1 MRISSLIGVLA
12 LLEGPLTPIE
22 APWLLEGP
30 ALIEDPLAVGG
41 APSLQKGPLRY

>member
-1 MRISSLIGVLA
+1 MGVLA
-12 LLEGPLTPIE
+12 LLEGPLTAIG

-41 APSLQKGPLRY
+41 TPSLQKGPLRY